1 MGKKLKHSKIKN
13 TGILYELLTRQITVD
28 VLNGKDSKAV
38 DIVKDTFNENTC
50 LGRELQLY
58 KLLTE
63 KNYKSENKANH
74 LIEIVVNSRKRISN
88 AKIKNE
94 KYNLIKKINESF
106 DTKDFFNGRIPN
118 YKLLASIYNVF
129 QSESSREEYNAEQ
142 VLNSKFTVLE
152 HITNT
157 NMNTNDKQDKIIKE
171 YSQNDKDLRLL
182 TYKILVDKFNK
193 KYKSLDESQKGLLK
207 NYINNISNT
216 NQMRQFVN
224 EEVKSVRK
232 ELQYHLPRVKDKV
245 TKIKLYEAIKQ
256 IVNLTKGRVIEEKQ
270 VLSLMR
276 YYELVKEIN
285 NVHKRQ
291 D

>member
-38 DIVKDTFNENTC
+38 DIVKDAFNENTC

-74 LIEIVVNSRKRISN
+74 LLEIVVNSRKRISN

-129 QSESSREEYNAEQ
+129 QSESSQEEYNAEQ

-152 HITNT
+152 HITNN

-256 IVNLTKGRVIEEKQ
+256 IVNLTKGRVIEEQQ